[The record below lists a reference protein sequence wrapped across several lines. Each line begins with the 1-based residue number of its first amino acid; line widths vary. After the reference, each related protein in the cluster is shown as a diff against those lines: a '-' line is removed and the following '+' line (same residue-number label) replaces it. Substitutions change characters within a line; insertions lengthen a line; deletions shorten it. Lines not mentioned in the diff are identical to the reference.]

1 MKHIFL
7 FFGAHNGL
15 LVNRLDKLTNEDK
28 LYGPDISW
36 DEIHL
41 YEPQPEHEQS
51 LIDLSSKDLRIRYH
65 KIAVSTYEGT
75 ASFYVKGDPSMG
87 YCSST
92 LDDKKFSGQLFETIT
107 VDVVDVVKWIRDNT
121 SENDFVAIDM
131 DIECEEYNLLPAL
144 INSDIMDRVKF
155 VSVEFHRGK
164 SHRWSYNGLDS
175 EIALDVKHALRDKF
189 LDHDKYYG

>member
-7 FFGAHNGL
+7 FLGAHNGQ
-15 LVNRLDKLTNEDK
+15 LVKQLDKLTNEDK
-28 LYGPDISW
+28 IYGANISW

-41 YEPQPEHEQS
+41 FEPQPEHEWS
-51 LIDLSSKDLRIRYH
+51 LISLSGNDSRIRYH
-65 KIAVSTYEGT
+65 KKAVSTYDGV

-92 LDDKKFSGQLFETIT
+92 LDAKKHAGHLYDTIS
-107 VDVVDVVKWIRDNT
+107 VDVIDIIKWIRNNT

-144 INSDIMDRVKF
+144 INSDIIDRIKF
-155 VSVEFHRGK
+155 ISAEFHHGK
-164 SHRWSYNGLDS
+164 STSWSQNS
-175 EIALDVKHALRDKF
+175 LDVQISKEVKNKLQNKF